1 MKDTML
7 QLRSSTTP
15 LKEAQDTRSPVLI
28 KTYTIKFC
36 VDKRSIWKIPATY
49 SPVGFTAVYI
59 IGDAK

>member
-15 LKEAQDTRSPVLI
+15 LKETQDTRSPILI
-28 KTYTIKFC
+28 KTYTIC
-36 VDKRSIWKIPATY
+36 VNKRYIWKIPATY